1 MSLEIYVDSKYAGL
15 RLLENLPHVSKAK
28 LLERYQAAKQAL
40 ASCDCIDE
48 CKACAARME
57 ALACD
62 ARQAN
67 DTVLEDLVMRIR
79 ARAVHRCSELLKEI
93 PSEQRKRT
101 DQKLHAGRR
110 TELSPSE
117 QTAKDA
123 GQIERE
129 AKNAVWT

>member
-57 ALACD
+57 AVECD
-62 ARQAN
+62 ARQEN
-67 DTVLEDLVMRIR
+67 DTVVEDVVMRIR
-79 ARAVHRCSELLKEI
+79 ARAVQRCSEFLKEI
-93 PSEQRKRT
+93 TFATRNRVDHNIKAS
-101 DQKLHAGRR
+101 
-110 TELSPSE
+110 
-117 QTAKDA
+117 
-123 GQIERE
+123 
-129 AKNAVWT
+129 